1 MCKYKFLTAIVVLLS
16 VISYN
21 VKAQDKI
28 IDQIVGIIG
37 SNVILKSEIEAIY
50 LQNQAQGITSEG
62 DMKCEILERLLIEK
76 LMVAEAEMDT
86 LIVVTDN
93 QVNQQMDARIQ
104 YFIQHLGSE
113 KEVEN
118 YFKKPIVKLKSE
130 LKDVIHNEILSSQM
144 NSKIIDK
151 IKATPSE
158 VRYFYKNLSEEEM
171 PLINTQYEYSQITI
185 IPSISETEEN
195 KIKDQLREL
204 KRRAEEGENFSMFAV
219 LYSECPS
226 AKNGGD
232 LGYFGKATMDPA
244 FSAAAFAL
252 RPGQISNVVKSEA
265 GYHIIKMEDR
275 LGERIKCRHILL
287 KPKVSAEV
295 KEKSLTQLDSLAT
308 EIRKGNLKFDEAA
321 YRFSMDKNSRN
332 NGGMVINPNDLSS
345 KFEIGMLNPEI
356 SKVLTKLEINEIS
369 KPFISIDQN
378 GRDIIQIVKLLNKVE
393 SHKANLNEDYQ
404 LISEK
409 FLEKK
414 RNDAIEEW
422 ISQRQSKTY
431 IRIDDTYLN
440 CDFKFKNWIK

>member
-1 MCKYKFLTAIVVLLS
+1 L
-16 VISYN
+16 
-21 VKAQDKI
+21 I
-28 IDQIVGIIG
+28 I
-37 SNVILKSEIEAIY
+37 
-50 LQNQAQGITSEG
+50 
-62 DMKCEILERLLIEK
+62 
-76 LMVAEAEMDT
+76 
-86 LIVVTDN
+86 VTDN

-104 YFIQHLGSE
+104 YFVQHLGSE

-144 NSKIIDK
+144 NNKIIDK
-151 IKATPSE
+151 IKVTPSE
-158 VRYFYKNLSEEEM
+158 VRYFYKNLPEEEM

-295 KEKSLTQLDSLAT
+295 KEKSFFLLDSIAT
-308 EIRKGNLKFDEAA
+308 EIRKGNLKFEEAA

-345 KFEIGMLNPEI
+345 KFELGMLKPEI
-356 SKVLTKLEINEIS
+356 SKVLTSLEINEIS

-378 GRDIIQIVKLLNKVE
+378 GRDVIQIVKLLNKVE

-404 LISEK
+404 LISEL

-414 RNDAIEEW
+414 RNDAIENW
-422 ISQRQSKTY
+422 IGQRQSKTY

>member
-295 KEKSLTQLDSLAT
+295 KEKSITKLDSLAT

>member
-1 MCKYKFLTAIVVLLS
+1 MSF
-16 VISYN
+16 N
-21 VKAQDKI
+21 VTAQDKI
-28 IDQIVGIIG
+28 IDQIVAVIG

-86 LIVVTDN
+86 LIIVTDN

-104 YFIQHLGSE
+104 YFVQHLGSE

-144 NSKIIDK
+144 NNKIIDK
-151 IKATPSE
+151 IKVTPSE
-158 VRYFYKNLSEEEM
+158 VRYFYKNLPEEEM

-295 KEKSLTQLDSLAT
+295 KEKSFFLLDSIAT
-308 EIRKGNLKFDEAA
+308 EIRKGNLKFEEAA

-345 KFEIGMLNPEI
+345 KFELGMLKPEI
-356 SKVLTKLEINEIS
+356 SKVLTSLEINEIS

-378 GRDIIQIVKLLNKVE
+378 GRDVIQIVKLLNKVE

-404 LISEK
+404 LISEL

-414 RNDAIEEW
+414 RNDAIENW
-422 ISQRQSKTY
+422 IGQRQSKTY

>member
-1 MCKYKFLTAIVVLLS
+1 MCKYKFLSVIVALLS

-21 VKAQDKI
+21 VNAQDKI
-28 IDQIVGIIG
+28 IDHIVAVIG

-86 LIVVTDN
+86 LIIVTDN

-104 YFIQHLGSE
+104 YFVQHLGSE

-144 NSKIIDK
+144 NNKIIDK
-151 IKATPSE
+151 IKVTPSE
-158 VRYFYKNLSEEEM
+158 VRYFYKSLPEEEK

-185 IPSISETEEN
+185 IPWISETEEN

-232 LGYFGKATMDPA
+232 LGYFGKAAMDPA

-295 KEKSLTQLDSLAT
+295 KEKSFNVLDSLAT
-308 EIRKGNLKFDEAA
+308 EIRKGTLKFEEAA
-321 YRFSMDKNSRN
+321 YRYSMDKNSRN

-345 KFEIGMLNPEI
+345 KFEIGMLQPEI
-356 SKVLTKLEINEIS
+356 SKILTSLEINEIS
-369 KPFISIDQN
+369 KPFVSIDQN
-378 GRDIIQIVKLLNKVE
+378 GREVIQIVKLLNKVE

-404 LISEK
+404 LISEL

-414 RNDAIEEW
+414 RNSAIEEW
-422 ISQRQSKTY
+422 IGQRQSKTY

>member
-1 MCKYKFLTAIVVLLS
+1 MCKYRFLSAIFVLLS
-16 VISYN
+16 VISFN
-21 VKAQDKI
+21 VTAQDKI
-28 IDQIVGIIG
+28 IDQIVAVIG

-62 DMKCEILERLLIEK
+62 DMKCEILEKLLIEK

-86 LIVVTDN
+86 LIIVTDN

-104 YFIQHLGSE
+104 YFVQHLGSE

-144 NSKIIDK
+144 NNKIIDK
-151 IKATPSE
+151 IKVTPSE
-158 VRYFYKNLSEEEM
+158 VRYFYKNLPEEEM

-275 LGERIKCRHILL
+275 LGEKIKCRHILL

-295 KEKSLTQLDSLAT
+295 KEKSFFLLDSIAT
-308 EIRKGNLKFDEAA
+308 EIRKGNLKFEEAA
-321 YRFSMDKNSRN
+321 YRYSMDKNSRN

-345 KFEIGMLNPEI
+345 KFEIGMLKPEI
-356 SKVLTKLEINEIS
+356 SKVLTNLEINEIS
-369 KPFISIDQN
+369 KPFTSIDQN
-378 GRDIIQIVKLLNKVE
+378 GRDVIQIVKLLNKVE

-404 LISEK
+404 LISEL

-414 RNDAIEEW
+414 RNDAIENW
-422 ISQRQSKTY
+422 IGQRQSKTY

>member
-1 MCKYKFLTAIVVLLS
+1 MCKYRFLSAIFVLLS
-16 VISYN
+16 VISFN
-21 VKAQDKI
+21 VTAQDKI
-28 IDQIVGIIG
+28 IDQIVAVIG

-62 DMKCEILERLLIEK
+62 DMKCEILEKLLIEK

-86 LIVVTDN
+86 LIIVTDN

-104 YFIQHLGSE
+104 YFVQHLGSE

-144 NSKIIDK
+144 NNKIIDK
-151 IKATPSE
+151 IKVTPSE
-158 VRYFYKNLSEEEM
+158 VRYFYKNLPEEEM

-275 LGERIKCRHILL
+275 LGEKIKCRHILL

-295 KEKSLTQLDSLAT
+295 KEKSFFLLDSIAT
-308 EIRKGNLKFDEAA
+308 EIRKGNLKFEEAA
-321 YRFSMDKNSRN
+321 YRYSMDKNSRN

-345 KFEIGMLNPEI
+345 KFEIGMLKPEI
-356 SKVLTKLEINEIS
+356 SKVLTNLEINEIS
-369 KPFISIDQN
+369 KPFTSIDQN
-378 GRDIIQIVKLLNKVE
+378 GRDVIQIVKLLNKVE

-404 LISEK
+404 LISEL

-414 RNDAIEEW
+414 RNDAIEKW
-422 ISQRQSKTY
+422 IGQRQSKTY

>member
-1 MCKYKFLTAIVVLLS
+1 MCKYRFLSAIFVLLS
-16 VISYN
+16 VISFN
-21 VKAQDKI
+21 VTAQDKI
-28 IDQIVGIIG
+28 IDQIVAVIG

-62 DMKCEILERLLIEK
+62 DMKCEILEKLLIEK

-86 LIVVTDN
+86 LIIVTDN

-104 YFIQHLGSE
+104 YFVQHLGSE

-144 NSKIIDK
+144 NNKIIDK
-151 IKATPSE
+151 IKVTPSE
-158 VRYFYKNLSEEEM
+158 VRYFYKNLPEEEM

-275 LGERIKCRHILL
+275 LGEKIKCRHILL

-295 KEKSLTQLDSLAT
+295 KEKSFFLLDSIAT
-308 EIRKGNLKFDEAA
+308 EIRKGNLKFEEAA

-345 KFEIGMLNPEI
+345 KFEIGMLKPEI
-356 SKVLTKLEINEIS
+356 SKVLTNLEINEIS
-369 KPFISIDQN
+369 KPFTSIDQN
-378 GRDIIQIVKLLNKVE
+378 GRDVIQIVKLLNKVE

-404 LISEK
+404 LISEL

-414 RNDAIEEW
+414 RNDAIENW
-422 ISQRQSKTY
+422 IGQRQSKTY

>member
-1 MCKYKFLTAIVVLLS
+1 MCKYRILSAIFVLLS
-16 VISYN
+16 IMSFN
-21 VKAQDKI
+21 VTAQDKI
-28 IDQIVGIIG
+28 IDQIVAVIG

-86 LIVVTDN
+86 LIIVTDN

-104 YFIQHLGSE
+104 YFVQHLGSE

-144 NSKIIDK
+144 NNKIIDK
-151 IKATPSE
+151 IKVTPSE
-158 VRYFYKNLSEEEM
+158 VRYFYKNLPEEEM

-295 KEKSLTQLDSLAT
+295 KEKSFFLLDSIAT
-308 EIRKGNLKFDEAA
+308 EIRKGNLKFEEAA

-345 KFEIGMLNPEI
+345 KFELGMLKPEI
-356 SKVLTKLEINEIS
+356 SKVLTSLEINEIS

-378 GRDIIQIVKLLNKVE
+378 GRDVIQIVKLLNKVE

-404 LISEK
+404 LISEL

-414 RNDAIEEW
+414 RNDAIENW
-422 ISQRQSKTY
+422 IGQRQSKTY

>member
-1 MCKYKFLTAIVVLLS
+1 MCKYRILSAIFVLLS
-16 VISYN
+16 IMSFN
-21 VKAQDKI
+21 VTAQDKI
-28 IDQIVGIIG
+28 IDQIVAVIG

-86 LIVVTDN
+86 LIIVTDN

-104 YFIQHLGSE
+104 YFVQHLGSE

-144 NSKIIDK
+144 NNKIIDK
-151 IKATPSE
+151 IKVTPSE
-158 VRYFYKNLSEEEM
+158 VRYFYKNLPEEEM

-295 KEKSLTQLDSLAT
+295 KEKSFFLLDSIAT
-308 EIRKGNLKFDEAA
+308 EIRKGNLKFEEAA

-345 KFEIGMLNPEI
+345 KFELGMLKPEI
-356 SKVLTKLEINEIS
+356 SKVLTSLEINEIS

-378 GRDIIQIVKLLNKVE
+378 GRDVIQIVKLLNKVE
-393 SHKANLNEDYQ
+393 SHKANLNEGYQ
-404 LISEK
+404 LISEL

-414 RNDAIEEW
+414 RNDAIENW
-422 ISQRQSKTY
+422 IGQRQSKTY